1 MHWRWLLGSCDFE
14 EPPARL
20 AGQANAAE
28 EVAGGDCVPA
38 IVGLESEDASRRRD
52 DGHEL
57 AKASVIHEDLRARHV
72 PAHLLLKA

>member
-1 MHWRWLLGSCDFE
+1 
-14 EPPARL
+14 
-20 AGQANAAE
+20 
-28 EVAGGDCVPA
+28 VPA

-57 AKASVIHEDLRARHV
+57 AAIASAIHEVVHARHV